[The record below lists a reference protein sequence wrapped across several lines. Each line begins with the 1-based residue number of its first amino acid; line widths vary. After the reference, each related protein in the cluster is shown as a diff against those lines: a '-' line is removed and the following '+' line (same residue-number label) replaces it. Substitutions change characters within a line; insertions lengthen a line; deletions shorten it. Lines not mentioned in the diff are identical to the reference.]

1 MDSNIHNVAKYEVKF
16 WIGLDCVFFKFKG
29 FFWYF
34 LTHLVTEHVILTI
47 PQIKMGI
54 DMTNPNADWPNAT
67 VFVLDDKE
75 KIRPAGQPQSYEIS
89 VGGDW

>member
-1 MDSNIHNVAKYEVKF
+1 
-16 WIGLDCVFFKFKG
+16 
-29 FFWYF
+29 
-34 LTHLVTEHVILTI
+34 
-47 PQIKMGI
+47 
-54 DMTNPNADWPNAT
+54 MTNPNADWPNAT